1 MPTLYHSRLDSRE
14 LRLSLYSTH
23 SALVGVG
30 LGLDVGSE
38 SGLAAWLGRHLGE
51 VTFEPAMERHREYH
65 RQLTEYLEGR
75 RRAFDLPL
83 ELHGSEFQKEV
94 WRAVERVPYGYT
106 ASYGEIASLVGRPKA
121 SRAVGAANGANPIPI
136 VIPCHR
142 VIGSDG
148 SLIGYG
154 GGLPLKR
161 RLLALEGILPAPAV
175 QMRLF

>member
-1 MPTLYHSRLDSRE
+1 MATLYHSRLE
-14 LRLSLYSTH
+14 VHGLCLSLYSTQA
-23 SALVGVG
+23 ALVGIG
-30 LGLDVGSE
+30 LGVDSE
-38 SGLAAWLGRHLGE
+38 SSLALWLGRHLDDLR
-51 VTFEPAMERHREYH
+51 VQPAADRHRDY
-65 RQLTEYLEGR
+65 RSQLVEYLEGR

-83 ELHGSEFQKEV
+83 ELHGSEFQKDV
-94 WRAVERVPYGYT
+94 WRTVEQVPYGYT

-121 SRAVGAANGANPIPI
+121 SRAVGAANGSNPIPI

-148 SLIGYG
+148 SLTGYG

-161 RLLALEGILPAPAV
+161 RLLALEGILPTPAV

>member
-1 MPTLYHSRLDSRE
+1 MTTLFHSRLECRE
-14 LRLSLYSTH
+14 LCLPLYSTDA
-23 SALVGVG
+23 ALVGIG
-30 LGLDVGSE
+30 LGIEAEQSLE
-38 SGLAAWLGRHLGE
+38 LWLGRHLDGMT
-51 VTFEPAMERHREYH
+51 VEPSGAGHRDYQ

-83 ELHGSEFQKEV
+83 ELYGSEFQKEV

-106 ASYGEIASLVGRPKA
+106 ASYGEIASLIGRPKA
-121 SRAVGAANGANPIPI
+121 SRAVGAANGANPLPI

-148 SLIGYG
+148 SLTGYG
-154 GGLPLKR
+154 GGVALKR
-161 RLLALEGILPAPAV
+161 RLLALEGSLGTPAV